1 MGRGRGGEKGEGGR
15 GGGKGGGEVGRGKGE
30 GRWERV
36 GVSVKFVRALFP
48 VHQLSWVV
56 QNTINLNPSLV

>member
-1 MGRGRGGEKGEGGR
+1 MGR
-15 GGGKGGGEVGRGKGE
+15 GGGEEEGEVGRGK

-56 QNTINLNPSLV
+56 QNTINLNPRLV

>member
-1 MGRGRGGEKGEGGR
+1 MGGEVGRGRGGGKGEGEVGRRMGRWVGGR
-15 GGGKGGGEVGRGKGE
+15 GGGK
-30 GRWERV
+30 

-56 QNTINLNPSLV
+56 QNTINLNPRLV